1 MSGKRT
7 ADQDLGH
14 GAVFAAFLNQQR
26 NITVVQQQLFAG
38 FQRFENFLVRQFDTT
53 FVPRLMLHVQHKF
66 LPLFQHNA
74 AVAKLADAKLR
85 PLHIRHQGN
94 MAVLF
99 LREFAHDFKTL
110 FVLGMSAMAEVEA
123 ESIAA
128 RVD

>member
-1 MSGKRT
+1 
-7 ADQDLGH
+7 
-14 GAVFAAFLNQQR
+14 
-26 NITVVQQQLFAG
+26 
-38 FQRFENFLVRQFDTT
+38 
-53 FVPRLMLHVQHKF
+53 
-66 LPLFQHNA
+66 
-74 AVAKLADAKLR
+74 
-85 PLHIRHQGN
+85 